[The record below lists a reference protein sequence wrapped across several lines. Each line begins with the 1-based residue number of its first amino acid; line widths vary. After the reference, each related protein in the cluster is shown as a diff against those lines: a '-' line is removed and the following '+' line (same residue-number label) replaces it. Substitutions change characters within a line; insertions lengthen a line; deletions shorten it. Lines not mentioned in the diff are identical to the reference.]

1 MSEFSFVSIG
11 SHTGYWIENE
21 IKKYIGK
28 KILLIE
34 PVDYNFRQLKERFKN
49 YSNIFFEQSAISDKD
64 ETLSFYYIRESSI
77 SKLKKHWASGIGSFQ
92 KDHILNHYTK
102 RFKVKEEDIDIKKVK
117 CLSFTSIVKKYSIQS
132 IDKLFVDAEGSEFK
146 ILSSINYNSTL
157 IKEIFFEKKHLDGTF
172 KQGENFEKL
181 KKILITQ
188 KYVVKD
194 IDKENCIAIK
204 QI

>member
-117 CLSFTSIVKKYSIQS
+117 CLSFTR
-132 IDKLFVDAEGSEFK
+132 
-146 ILSSINYNSTL
+146 L
-157 IKEIFFEKKHLDGTF
+157 IEH
-172 KQGENFEKL
+172 Q
-181 KKILITQ
+181 
-188 KYVVKD
+188 
-194 IDKENCIAIK
+194 
-204 QI
+204 